1 MPIISLPNK
10 IEIKEDKENP
20 KIGTVV
26 IEPCYP
32 GYSITIGNA
41 LRRVLLSSLEGA
53 AVTSV
58 KIKGA
63 QHEFSTIPHIKE
75 DVLEIILKL
84 KKIRFKMFK
93 DEPVHLTLNVKG
105 EKEVTA
111 SDIQKSSD
119 IEIINPDLKI
129 ASLTNRNAEL
139 DMELTISKGLG
150 YSSADQKELQPET
163 KEIGT
168 IVVDSIFTPIVNVG
182 MKIENVRVGQMT
194 NYEKLILTIE
204 TDGTIGLEEAMEK
217 SSKIL
222 LDHFGLFLAEK
233 KEENEEAG
241 EMKDE
246 LKDEL
251 KEEKKE
257 VSKKKSKETVKK

>member
-1 MPIISLPNK
+1 MPIISLPDK
-10 IEIKEDKENP
+10 IAIKEDKGNP
-20 KIGTVV
+20 KLGTVV

-75 DVLEIILKL
+75 DVLEIILRL

-93 DEPVHLTLNVKG
+93 DEPIHLTLNVKG

-111 SDIQKSSD
+111 ADIQKNSD
-119 IEIINPDLKI
+119 IEIVNPDLKI

-139 DMELTISKGLG
+139 DMELTVSKGLG
-150 YSSADQKELQPET
+150 YISADQKELQSDA
-163 KEIGT
+163 KEIGN
-168 IVVDSIFTPIVNVG
+168 IAVDSIFTPIVNVG

-204 TDGTIGLEEAMEK
+204 TDGTIAVKDAVEK
-217 SSKIL
+217 ASRIL
-222 LDHFGLFLAEK
+222 LDHFELLAPDKQEIEEKNEVEEEKVAEEGNKEVK
-233 KEENEEAG
+233 KESG
-241 EMKDE
+241 
-246 LKDEL
+246 
-251 KEEKKE
+251 
-257 VSKKKSKETVKK
+257 KKKSKEK